1 MSVGVMA
8 PESVQIQD
16 KAKNNRIPKGVR
28 IILYII
34 LTMLMT
40 LTILL
45 LTAVIS
51 VKTIVTKDNIHN
63 IIKNTDYLTIK
74 VEDPDGYELTL
85 YEMMCSQFKTSH
97 LKIDSFYKLI
107 EDTGV
112 EEKLAEYVYNYAA
125 FVLYD
130 ETLDEINAKTII
142 NLYEKNIDKIESALG
157 VTLTESNKSTTEEQI
172 KNQRKIFD
180 MLSEY
185 EIKETLGVGL
195 GIIRFFFSVP
205 GIIVLSVAAAV
216 FLALIIIVSKSVS
229 MPVCITGSV
238 FSVIGLAGLT
248 TLILAVTGNFIVDI
262 SKLSVASIVYQSAA
276 GVLAPIMI
284 KFMGYILS
292 VGIILILAASI
303 INTII
308 KKRHRA

>member
-262 SKLSVASIVYQSAA
+262 SKLSIASIVYQSAA